1 MKTLPLN
8 MHWTSMVMDDILM
21 SKDMILSCI
30 LMQMKFNT
38 PERMIPSQVKK
49 MWRKEP
55 TRTF

>member
-38 PERMIPSQVKK
+38 P
-49 MWRKEP
+49 
-55 TRTF
+55 